1 MTRTMLALAGAAV
14 LVAASAE
21 SQEPRRVALSGDRV
35 AVYNLAGEIQVRGG
49 GSGAVT
55 VEVRPQGPDAGSLR
69 VETGQVRGRDALR
82 VIYPSDRIVFR
93 DRGEGHRTTMRVRE
107 DGTWGGGG
115 RGGREVSIRG
125 SGSGLEAHALV
136 IVTVPEGRE
145 VAVYLGAGDVN
156 ATGVSANLFVDVAAA
171 GVTVD
176 RHRGSLDVDAGSGAV
191 SVSEVTGEVRLDTG
205 SGAVSVRGIRGP
217 SLDLDTGSGRVTGDA
232 ITVDALRVDTGSG
245 RLDLSAVRAP
255 RVLLDT
261 GSGGVRLE
269 LLQDVS
275 DLTIDTGSGGVT
287 LAVPADLGAEIE
299 IETGSGGID
308 LDVPISATEMKR
320 DYLRG
325 VIGDGQGR
333 IRIDTGSGGVRIV
346 RAG

>member
-1 MTRTMLALAGAAV
+1 MTRTMLALAAATT
-14 LVAASAE
+14 LLGS
-21 SQEPRRVALSGDRV
+21 SLRGQEPKRFTLSGERV

-49 GSGAVT
+49 GAGTVT
-55 VEVRPQGPDAGSLR
+55 VEVRTEGPDAASLTI
-69 VETGQVRGRDALR
+69 ETGQVRGREALR
-82 VIYPSDRIVFR
+82 VIYPDDRIVY
-93 DRGEGHRTTMRVRE
+93 RGHGNGYRTTMHVRD
-107 DGTWGGGG
+107 DGTWGDGN

-136 IVTVPEGRE
+136 LVTVPEGRD
-145 VAVYLGAGDVN
+145 VAVFLGAGEVSVN
-156 ATGVSANLFVDVAAA
+156 DLSAKIDVDVASA

-176 RHRGSLDVDAGSGAV
+176 QLRGDLNVDAGSGAV
-191 SVSEVTGEVRLDTG
+191 SVSAVTGDVRLDTG
-205 SGAVSVRGIRGP
+205 SGSVQVREIHGP
-217 SLDLDTGSGRVTGDA
+217 GLDLDTGSGRVSGEA
-232 ITVDALRVDTGSG
+232 ITVDDLRVDTGSG
-245 RLDLSAVRAP
+245 RLDLSGVRAP
-255 RVLLDT
+255 RILLDT

-275 DLTIDTGSGGVT
+275 ELTIDTGSGGVT
-287 LAVPADLGAEIE
+287 LAVPSDLGAQIE

-308 LDVPISATEMKR
+308 LDVPIAASEMKR

-346 RAG
+346 RAS